1 MEERFLTGYC
11 RAIDQSRTVCAE
23 LEEGVLTY
31 IDCSYPT
38 CPHAPTCPIAQ
49 QLPPSTSTPSIP
61 KTVV

>member
-23 LEEGVLTY
+23 LEDGDLTY

-38 CPHAPTCPIAQ
+38 CPHAPTCPITQ
-49 QLPPSTSTPSIP
+49 QLPSP
-61 KTVV
+61 